1 MIKRIISG
9 GQTGADRAALD
20 FAIKMD
26 LPHGGWVPKG
36 RLAEDG
42 PIPVRY
48 HLTEMPSKSQPK
60 RTERNVVESDG
71 TLIVSHGKLKGGS
84 QYTLDMA
91 VMHSRPWLHID
102 LNETTI
108 LEAAQQVIDW
118 TLSNMIET
126 LNVAGPRESKD
137 PMIYRAVYDLLQT
150 IYYIAISEA
159 DVVALRGTGMPKT
172 VDEAVKR
179 LIANLPLK
187 FKVDLSKMDEGELIN
202 LHFSFGAFIRNQFG
216 LWNENVDLLTDCRDL
231 SGITFMNADDAT
243 AFIIWE
249 LWKQLR
255 KTHQLRVVK

>member
-26 LPHGGWVPKG
+26 MLHGGWVPKG

-42 PIPVRY
+42 LIPAQY
-48 HLTEMPSKSQPK
+48 HLTEMPSKSYPI
-60 RTERNVVESDG
+60 RTEKNVVDSDG
-71 TLIVSHGKLKGGS
+71 TLIVSHGRLKGGS
-84 QYTLDMA
+84 QYTMDMA
-91 VMHSRPWLHID
+91 IMHSRPWLHINLD
-102 LNETTI
+102 ETTV

-118 TLSNMIET
+118 TLSNRIET

-150 IYYIAISEA
+150 IYYIAISEEN
-159 DVVALRGTGMPKT
+159 VVALRGTGMPKT

-179 LIANLPLK
+179 LIANMPLK
-187 FKVDLSKMDEGELIN
+187 FKVDLSKMDEDELIN
-202 LHFSFGAFIRNQFG
+202 LHFSFGAFIGNQFG
-216 LWNENVDLLTDCRDL
+216 LWNENFDLLTDCRDL

-249 LWKQLR
+249 LWKRLR
-255 KTHQLRVVK
+255 ETHKLRVVK

>member
-42 PIPVRY
+42 PIPARY
-48 HLTEMPSKSQPK
+48 HLTEMPSKSHPK
-60 RTERNVVESDG
+60 RTERNVVDSDG

-84 QYTLDMA
+84 QYAMDMA
-91 VMHSRPWLHID
+91 IMHSRPWLHIN
-102 LNETTI
+102 LNETSV
-108 LEAAQQVIDW
+108 LEAAQQVIEW
-118 TLSNMIET
+118 TLSNRIET

-216 LWNENVDLLTDCRDL
+216 LWSGNEDLLNDCRQV
-231 SGITFMNADDAT
+231 SGITFMNPDDAT

-249 LWKQLR
+249 LWKRLR

>member
-26 LPHGGWVPKG
+26 LPHGGWIPKG
-36 RLAEDG
+36 RMAEDG
-42 PIPVRY
+42 PIPARY
-48 HLTEMPSKSQPK
+48 NLKEMPTKNFPQ
-60 RTERNVVESDG
+60 RTERNVKKADG
-71 TLIVSHGKLKGGS
+71 TLIVSHGKLTLGS
-84 QYTLDMA
+84 DLTRKMA
-91 VMHSRPWLHID
+91 LKHNKPCLHID
-102 LNETTI
+102 LNETSIFEVTEQI
-108 LEAAQQVIDW
+108 NQWVME
-118 TLSNMIET
+118 NRIEV
-126 LNVAGPRESKD
+126 LNIACSRASKD
-137 PMIYRAVYDLLQT
+137 PKIYRAVYELLET
-150 IYYIAISEA
+150 IYYMVVSKEN
-159 DVVALRGTGMPKT
+159 VVAIRGVSMPKT
-172 VDEAVKR
+172 VNDAVKR
-179 LIANLPLK
+179 LIANMPLK

-249 LWKQLR
+249 LWNRLR

>member
-1 MIKRIISG
+1 MIERIISG

-20 FAIKMD
+20 FAIKVD

-42 PIPVRY
+42 TTPARY
-48 HLTEMPSKSQPK
+48 HLTEMPTKSYPK
-60 RTERNVVESDG
+60 RTEKNVFDSDG

-84 QYTLDMA
+84 QYTMDMA
-91 VMHSRPWLHID
+91 IMHSKPWLHID
-102 LNETTI
+102 LNETTV

-118 TLSNMIET
+118 LLNNRIET

-150 IYYIAISEA
+150 VYYIAISEEN
-159 DVVALRGTGMPKT
+159 VVALRGTGMPKT
-172 VDEAVKR
+172 VDEAVQR
-179 LIANLPLK
+179 LIANVPLK
-187 FKVDLSKMDEGELIN
+187 VKSEMAKMEESELID

-216 LWNENVDLLTDCRDL
+216 LWSGNEDLLNDCRKV
-231 SGITFMNADDAT
+231 SGNPTLHPDDAST
-243 AFIIWE
+243 EIIRS
-249 LWKQLR
+249 LWKRLS